1 MNKNI
6 LNKYVQDYISK
17 NLSTD
22 VIEIILKKQ
31 LFPKITNKEI
41 AEQISAKAK
50 SKKKLPTY
58 FKTPNIYFPNKL
70 NIEQTSSEKTAEFKS
85 KIVTGD
91 TMIDATGG
99 FGVDSLYFS
108 KEFKKTVYIE
118 ENIELFEIVKANSN
132 KLGLNNIKHLNENG
146 IDYAKKTDAEID
158 LLYIDPSRRNKEN
171 KKVHFLSDC
180 TPLIDYDL
188 IESLQNF
195 KTILIKCSPII
206 DLKKT
211 INDLKVV
218 SKIYIVG
225 INNEVKE
232 VLFSLNKKCN
242 NDIKIKCIDL
252 TNKESDFEFCINE
265 IDNKQN
271 NDNSD
276 VLKYLYEPNS
286 MILKS
291 GAFSLI
297 CDRFDVKK
305 LNTNSHLYTSKE
317 LIDFPGR
324 VFEVN
329 SVVNYSKRNLKDLN
343 IYKANITTRNFPID
357 VKDIRKKSKI
367 LDGGE
372 DYLFFTKN
380 HLDKQIIIKTKK
392 TTKKSEV

>member
-6 LNKYVQDYISK
+6 FDKSVQDYISK

-22 VIEIILKKQ
+22 VFKVILKKQ
-31 LFPKITNKEI
+31 IFPKVTNKEI

-58 FKTPNIYFPNKL
+58 FNTPNIYFPNKL

-85 KIVTGD
+85 KIVTGN
-91 TMIDATGG
+91 TIIDATGG
-99 FGVDSLYFS
+99 FGVDSMYFS

-118 ENIELFEIVKANSN
+118 ENKELFEIVKVNSN
-132 KLGLNNIKHLNENG
+132 KLGLNNIKHLNDDG
-146 IDYAKKTDAEID
+146 IEYVKKIDTVID

-232 VLFSLNKKCN
+232 VLFKLNKQSN

-252 TNKESDFEFCINE
+252 SNRDLDFEFNINE
-265 IDNKQN
+265 IDNKKN
-271 NDNSD
+271 NDNSE
-276 VLKYLYEPNS
+276 VLNYLYEPNS

-291 GAFSLI
+291 GAFGLI
-297 CDRFDVKK
+297 CDRYDVKK

-324 VFEVN
+324 VFTVN

-343 IYKANITTRNFPID
+343 ISKANITTRNFPID

-372 DYLFFTKN
+372 DYLFFTTN
-380 HLDKQIIIKTKK
+380 HTNEQIIIKTKK
-392 TTKKSEV
+392 PH

>member
-6 LNKYVQDYISK
+6 FDKSVQDYISK

-22 VIEIILKKQ
+22 VFKVILKKQ
-31 LFPKITNKEI
+31 IFPKVTNKEI

-58 FKTPNIYFPNKL
+58 FNTPNIYFPNKV

-85 KIVTGD
+85 KIVTGN

-99 FGVDSLYFS
+99 FGVDSMYFS

-118 ENIELFEIVKANSN
+118 ENKELFEIVKVNSN
-132 KLGLNNIKHLNENG
+132 KLGLNNIKHLNDDG
-146 IDYAKKTDAEID
+146 IEYVKKIDTVID

-232 VLFSLNKKCN
+232 VLFKLNKQSN

-252 TNKESDFEFCINE
+252 SNRDLDFEFNINE
-265 IDNKQN
+265 IDNKKN
-271 NDNSD
+271 NGNSE

-291 GAFSLI
+291 GAFGLI
-297 CDRFDVKK
+297 CDRYDVKK

-324 VFEVN
+324 VFTVN

-343 IYKANITTRNFPID
+343 ISKANITTRNFPID

-367 LDGGE
+367 LDGG
-372 DYLFFTKN
+372 DHYLFFTTN
-380 HLDKQIIIKTKK
+380 HLNEQIIIKTKK
-392 TTKKSEV
+392 PH

>member
-6 LNKYVQDYISK
+6 FNKSVQDYITK

-22 VIEIILKKQ
+22 VFKVILKKQ
-31 LFPKITNKEI
+31 IFPKVTNKEI

-58 FKTPNIYFPNKL
+58 FNTPNIYFPNKV

-85 KIVTGD
+85 KIVTGN

-99 FGVDSLYFS
+99 FGVDSMYFS

-118 ENIELFEIVKANSN
+118 ENKELFEIVKVNSN
-132 KLGLNNIKHLNENG
+132 KLGLNNIKHLNDDG
-146 IDYAKKTDAEID
+146 IEYIKKIDTGID

-232 VLFSLNKKCN
+232 VLFKLNKQSN

-252 TNKESDFEFCINE
+252 SNRESDFEFSINE

-271 NDNSD
+271 NYNSE
-276 VLKYLYEPNS
+276 VLNYLYEPNS

-297 CDRFDVKK
+297 CDRYDVKK
-305 LNTNSHLYTSKE
+305 LNSNSHLYTSKK

-324 VFEVN
+324 VFSVE
-329 SVVNYSKRNLKDLN
+329 SVVKYSKRNLKDLN
-343 IYKANITTRNFPID
+343 ISKANITTRNFPID

-367 LDGGE
+367 LDGG
-372 DYLFFTKN
+372 DNYLFFTVN
-380 HLDKQIIIKTKK
+380 HLNEQIIIKTKK
-392 TTKKSEV
+392 PH

>member
-6 LNKYVQDYISK
+6 FNKSVQDYISK

-22 VIEIILKKQ
+22 VFKVILKKQ
-31 LFPKITNKEI
+31 IFPKVTNKEI

-58 FKTPNIYFPNKL
+58 FNTPNIYFPNKV

-85 KIVTGD
+85 KIVTGN

-99 FGVDSLYFS
+99 FGVDSMYFS

-118 ENIELFEIVKANSN
+118 ENKELFEIVKVNSN
-132 KLGLNNIKHLNENG
+132 KLGLNNIKHLNDDG
-146 IDYAKKTDAEID
+146 IEYVKKIDTVID
-158 LLYIDPSRRNKEN
+158 LLYIDPSRRNEEN

-232 VLFSLNKKCN
+232 VLFKLNKQSN

-252 TNKESDFEFCINE
+252 SNRDLDFEFNINE
-265 IDNKQN
+265 IDNKKN
-271 NDNSD
+271 NDNSE
-276 VLKYLYEPNS
+276 VLNYLYEPNS

-291 GAFSLI
+291 GAFGLI
-297 CDRFDVKK
+297 CDRYDVKK

-324 VFEVN
+324 VFTVN

-343 IYKANITTRNFPID
+343 ISKANITTRNFPID

-372 DYLFFTKN
+372 DYLFFTTN
-380 HLDKQIIIKTKK
+380 HTNEQIIIKTKK
-392 TTKKSEV
+392 PH

>member
-6 LNKYVQDYISK
+6 FNKSVQDYISK

-22 VIEIILKKQ
+22 VFKVILKKQ
-31 LFPKITNKEI
+31 IFPKVTNKEI

-58 FKTPNIYFPNKL
+58 FNTPNIYFPNKV

-85 KIVTGD
+85 KIVTGN

-99 FGVDSLYFS
+99 FGVDSMYFS

-118 ENIELFEIVKANSN
+118 ENKELFEIVKVNSN
-132 KLGLNNIKHLNENG
+132 KLGLNNIKHLNDDG
-146 IDYAKKTDAEID
+146 IEYVKKIDTVID

-180 TPLIDYDL
+180 TPLIDHDL

-232 VLFSLNKKCN
+232 VLFKLNKQSN

-252 TNKESDFEFCINE
+252 SNRDLDFEFNINE
-265 IDNKQN
+265 IDNKKN
-271 NDNSD
+271 NDNSE
-276 VLKYLYEPNS
+276 VLNYLYEPNS

-291 GAFSLI
+291 GAFGLI
-297 CDRFDVKK
+297 CDRYDVKK

-324 VFEVN
+324 VFTVN

-343 IYKANITTRNFPID
+343 ISKANITTRNFPID

-372 DYLFFTKN
+372 DYLFFTTN
-380 HLDKQIIIKTKK
+380 HTNEQIIIKTKK
-392 TTKKSEV
+392 PH

>member
-6 LNKYVQDYISK
+6 FDKSVQDYISK

-22 VIEIILKKQ
+22 VFKVILKKQ
-31 LFPKITNKEI
+31 IFPKVTNKEI

-58 FKTPNIYFPNKL
+58 FNTPNIYFPNKV

-85 KIVTGD
+85 KIVTGN

-99 FGVDSLYFS
+99 FGVDSMYFS

-118 ENIELFEIVKANSN
+118 ENKELFEIVKVNSN
-132 KLGLNNIKHLNENG
+132 KLGLNNIKHLNDDG
-146 IDYAKKTDAEID
+146 IEYVKKIDTVID

-232 VLFSLNKKCN
+232 VLFKLNKQSN

-252 TNKESDFEFCINE
+252 SNRDLDFEFNINE
-265 IDNKQN
+265 IDNKKN
-271 NDNSD
+271 NDNSE
-276 VLKYLYEPNS
+276 VLNYLYEPNS

-291 GAFSLI
+291 GAFGLI
-297 CDRFDVKK
+297 CDRYDVKK

-324 VFEVN
+324 VFTVN

-343 IYKANITTRNFPID
+343 ISKANITTRNFPID

-372 DYLFFTKN
+372 DYLFFTTN
-380 HLDKQIIIKTKK
+380 HTNEQIIIKTKK
-392 TTKKSEV
+392 TH

>member
-6 LNKYVQDYISK
+6 FDKSVQDYISK

-22 VIEIILKKQ
+22 VFKVILKKQ
-31 LFPKITNKEI
+31 IFPKVTNKEI

-58 FKTPNIYFPNKL
+58 FNTPNIYFPNKV

-85 KIVTGD
+85 KIVTGN

-99 FGVDSLYFS
+99 FGVDSMYFS

-118 ENIELFEIVKANSN
+118 ENKELFEIVKVNSN
-132 KLGLNNIKHLNENG
+132 KLGLNNIKHLNDDG
-146 IDYAKKTDAEID
+146 IEYVKKIDTVID

-180 TPLIDYDL
+180 TPLIDHDL

-232 VLFSLNKKCN
+232 VLFKLNKQSN

-252 TNKESDFEFCINE
+252 SNRDLDFEFNINE
-265 IDNKQN
+265 IDNKKN
-271 NDNSD
+271 NDNSE
-276 VLKYLYEPNS
+276 VLNYLYEPNS

-291 GAFSLI
+291 GAFGLI
-297 CDRFDVKK
+297 CDRYDVKK

-324 VFEVN
+324 VFTVN

-343 IYKANITTRNFPID
+343 ISKANITTRNFPID

-372 DYLFFTKN
+372 DYLFFTTN
-380 HLDKQIIIKTKK
+380 HTNEQIIIKTKK
-392 TTKKSEV
+392 PH

>member
-6 LNKYVQDYISK
+6 FDKSVQDYISK

-22 VIEIILKKQ
+22 VFKVILKKQ
-31 LFPKITNKEI
+31 IFPKVTNKEI

-58 FKTPNIYFPNKL
+58 FNTPNIYFPNKV

-85 KIVTGD
+85 KIVTGN

-99 FGVDSLYFS
+99 FGVDSMYFS

-118 ENIELFEIVKANSN
+118 ENKELFEIVKVNSN
-132 KLGLNNIKHLNENG
+132 KLGLNNIKHLNDDG
-146 IDYAKKTDAEID
+146 IEYVKKIDTVID

-232 VLFSLNKKCN
+232 VLFKLNKQSN

-252 TNKESDFEFCINE
+252 SNRDLDFEFNINE
-265 IDNKQN
+265 IDNKKN
-271 NDNSD
+271 DDNSE
-276 VLKYLYEPNS
+276 VLNYLYEPNS

-291 GAFSLI
+291 GAFGLI
-297 CDRFDVKK
+297 CDRYDVKK

-324 VFEVN
+324 VFTVN

-343 IYKANITTRNFPID
+343 ISKANITTRNFPID

-372 DYLFFTKN
+372 DYLFFTTN
-380 HLDKQIIIKTKK
+380 HTNEQIIIKTKK
-392 TTKKSEV
+392 TH

>member
-6 LNKYVQDYISK
+6 LDKNVQDYISK
-17 NLSTD
+17 NLSAN
-22 VIEIILKKQ
+22 VFEIILKKQ
-31 LFPKITNKEI
+31 IFPKVSNKEI

-58 FKTPNIYFPNKL
+58 FNTPNIYFPNKV

-91 TMIDATGG
+91 TIIDATGG
-99 FGVDSLYFS
+99 FGVDSMYFS

-118 ENIELFEIVKANSN
+118 KNKELFEIVKVNS
-132 KLGLNNIKHLNENG
+132 KDLGLNNIEHLNDDG
-146 IDYAKKTDAEID
+146 IEYAKKINTEID

-188 IESLQNF
+188 IKSLQNF

-211 INDLKVV
+211 INDLIVV
-218 SKIYIVG
+218 SEIYIVG

-232 VLFSLNKKCN
+232 VLFSLNKQSN

-252 TNKESDFEFCINE
+252 SNRDLDFEFNIND
-265 IDNKQN
+265 IDNKKN
-271 NDNSD
+271 DDNSK
-276 VLKYLYEPNS
+276 VLNYLYEPNS

-291 GAFSLI
+291 GAFGLI
-297 CDRFDVKK
+297 CERYDVKK
-305 LNTNSHLYTSKE
+305 LNINSHLYTSKD

-324 VFEVN
+324 AFKVE
-329 SVVNYSKRNLKDLN
+329 SVVNFSKRNLKDLN
-343 IYKANITTRNFPID
+343 ISKANITTRNFPID
-357 VKDIRKKSKI
+357 VKDLRKKSKI
-367 LDGGE
+367 IDGGD
-372 DYLFFTKN
+372 DYLFFTTN
-380 HLDKQIIIKTKK
+380 HFNDQIIIKTKK
-392 TTKKSEV
+392 PH

>member
-6 LNKYVQDYISK
+6 LDKSVQDYISK

-22 VIEIILKKQ
+22 VFEIILKKQ
-31 LFPKITNKEI
+31 IFPKVTNKEI
-41 AEQISAKAK
+41 AEQISAKVK

-58 FKTPNIYFPNKL
+58 FNTPNIYFPNKV

-85 KIVTGD
+85 KIVTGN

-108 KEFKKTVYIE
+108 KEFKKTIYIE
-118 ENIELFEIVKANSN
+118 ENKELFEIVKANSN
-132 KLGLNNIKHLNENG
+132 KLGLNNIKHLNDDG
-146 IDYAKKTDAEID
+146 IEYTKNINTEID

-180 TPLIDYDL
+180 TPLIDYNL
-188 IESLQNF
+188 IKSLQNF

-211 INDLKVV
+211 IKDLKVV
-218 SKIYIVG
+218 SEIYIVG

-232 VLFSLNKKCN
+232 VLFSLNKQSN

-252 TNKESDFEFCINE
+252 INRDLDFEFNIND
-265 IDNKQN
+265 IDNKKN
-271 NDNSD
+271 DDNSE
-276 VLKYLYEPNS
+276 VLNYLYEPNS

-291 GAFSLI
+291 GAFGLI
-297 CDRFDVKK
+297 CDRYDVKK
-305 LNTNSHLYTSKE
+305 LNTNSHLYTCKK

-324 VFEVN
+324 VFEVD

-343 IYKANITTRNFPID
+343 ISKANITTRNFPMD

-367 LDGGE
+367 LDGGK
-372 DYLFFTKN
+372 DYLFFTTN
-380 HLDKQIIIKTKK
+380 HTNEQIIIKTKK
-392 TTKKSEV
+392 TH

>member
-1 MNKNI
+1 LNKNI
-6 LNKYVQDYISK
+6 FNKSVQDYISK

-22 VIEIILKKQ
+22 VFKVILKKQ
-31 LFPKITNKEI
+31 IFPKVTNKEI

-58 FKTPNIYFPNKL
+58 FNTPNIYFPNKV

-85 KIVTGD
+85 KIVTGN

-99 FGVDSLYFS
+99 FGVDSMYFS

-118 ENIELFEIVKANSN
+118 ENKELFEIVKVNSN
-132 KLGLNNIKHLNENG
+132 KLGLNNIKHLNDDG
-146 IDYAKKTDAEID
+146 IEYVKKIDTVID

-232 VLFSLNKKCN
+232 VLFKLNKQSN

-252 TNKESDFEFCINE
+252 SNRDLDFEFNINE
-265 IDNKQN
+265 IDNKKN
-271 NDNSD
+271 NGNSE

-291 GAFSLI
+291 GAFGLI
-297 CDRFDVKK
+297 CDRYDVKK

-324 VFEVN
+324 VFTVN

-343 IYKANITTRNFPID
+343 ISKANITTRNFPID

-372 DYLFFTKN
+372 DYLFFTTN
-380 HLDKQIIIKTKK
+380 HTNEQIIIKTKK
-392 TTKKSEV
+392 PH

>member
-6 LNKYVQDYISK
+6 FDKSVQDYISK

-22 VIEIILKKQ
+22 VFKVILKKQ
-31 LFPKITNKEI
+31 IFPKVTNKEI

-58 FKTPNIYFPNKL
+58 FNTPNIYFPNKV

-85 KIVTGD
+85 KIVTGN

-99 FGVDSLYFS
+99 FGVDSMYFS

-118 ENIELFEIVKANSN
+118 ENKELFEIVKVNSN
-132 KLGLNNIKHLNENG
+132 KLGLNNIKHLNDDG
-146 IDYAKKTDAEID
+146 IEYVKKIDTVID
-158 LLYIDPSRRNKEN
+158 LLYIDPSRRNNEN

-180 TPLIDYDL
+180 TPLIDHDL

-232 VLFSLNKKCN
+232 VLFKLNKQSN

-252 TNKESDFEFCINE
+252 SNRDLDFEFNINE
-265 IDNKQN
+265 IDNKKN
-271 NDNSD
+271 NDNSE
-276 VLKYLYEPNS
+276 VLNYLYEPNS

-291 GAFSLI
+291 GAFGLI
-297 CDRFDVKK
+297 CDRYDVKK

-324 VFEVN
+324 VFTVN

-343 IYKANITTRNFPID
+343 ISKANITTRNFPID

-372 DYLFFTKN
+372 DYLFFTTN
-380 HLDKQIIIKTKK
+380 HTNEQIIIKTKK
-392 TTKKSEV
+392 PH

>member
-6 LNKYVQDYISK
+6 FDKSVQDYISK

-22 VIEIILKKQ
+22 VFKVILKKQ
-31 LFPKITNKEI
+31 IFPKVTNKEI

-58 FKTPNIYFPNKL
+58 FNTPNIYFPNKV

-85 KIVTGD
+85 KIVTGN

-99 FGVDSLYFS
+99 FGVDSMYFS

-118 ENIELFEIVKANSN
+118 ENKELFEIVKVNSN
-132 KLGLNNIKHLNENG
+132 KLGLNNIKHLNDDG
-146 IDYAKKTDAEID
+146 IEYVKKIDTVID

-232 VLFSLNKKCN
+232 VLFKLNKQSN

-252 TNKESDFEFCINE
+252 SNRDLDFEFNINK
-265 IDNKQN
+265 IDNKKN
-271 NDNSD
+271 NDNSE
-276 VLKYLYEPNS
+276 VLNYLYEPNS

-291 GAFSLI
+291 GAFGLI
-297 CDRFDVKK
+297 CDRYDVKK
-305 LNTNSHLYTSKE
+305 LNSNSHLYTSKE

-324 VFEVN
+324 VFTVN

-343 IYKANITTRNFPID
+343 ISKANITTRNFPID

-372 DYLFFTKN
+372 DYLFFTTN
-380 HLDKQIIIKTKK
+380 HTNEQIIIKTKK
-392 TTKKSEV
+392 PH

>member
-1 MNKNI
+1 LNKNI
-6 LNKYVQDYISK
+6 FNKSVQDYISK

-22 VIEIILKKQ
+22 VFKVILKKQ
-31 LFPKITNKEI
+31 IFPKVTNKEI

-58 FKTPNIYFPNKL
+58 FNTPNIYFPNKV

-85 KIVTGD
+85 KIVTGN

-99 FGVDSLYFS
+99 FGVDSMYFS

-118 ENIELFEIVKANSN
+118 ENKELFEIVKVNSN
-132 KLGLNNIKHLNENG
+132 KLGLNNIKHLNDDG
-146 IDYAKKTDAEID
+146 IEYVKKIDTVID

-232 VLFSLNKKCN
+232 VLFKLNKQSN

-252 TNKESDFEFCINE
+252 SNRDLDFEFNINE
-265 IDNKQN
+265 IDNKKN
-271 NDNSD
+271 NGNSE

-291 GAFSLI
+291 GAFGLI
-297 CDRFDVKK
+297 CDRYDVKK
-305 LNTNSHLYTSKE
+305 LNSNSHLYTSKE

-324 VFEVN
+324 VFSVE
-329 SVVNYSKRNLKDLN
+329 SVVKYSKRNLKNLN
-343 IYKANITTRNFPID
+343 ISKANITTRNFPID

-367 LDGGE
+367 LDGG
-372 DYLFFTKN
+372 DHYLFFTTN
-380 HLDKQIIIKTKK
+380 HLNEQIIIKTKK
-392 TTKKSEV
+392 PH

>member
-6 LNKYVQDYISK
+6 LDKSVQDYISK

-22 VIEIILKKQ
+22 VFEIILKKQ
-31 LFPKITNKEI
+31 IFPKVTNKEI
-41 AEQISAKAK
+41 AEQISAKVK

-58 FKTPNIYFPNKL
+58 FNTPNIYFPNKV

-85 KIVTGD
+85 KIVTGN

-108 KEFKKTVYIE
+108 KEFKKTIYIE
-118 ENIELFEIVKANSN
+118 ENKELFEIVKANSN
-132 KLGLNNIKHLNENG
+132 KLGLNNIKHLNDDG
-146 IDYAKKTDAEID
+146 IEYTKNINTEID

-180 TPLIDYDL
+180 TPLIDYNL
-188 IESLQNF
+188 IKSLQNF

-211 INDLKVV
+211 IKDLKVV
-218 SKIYIVG
+218 SEIYIVG

-232 VLFSLNKKCN
+232 VLFSLNKQSN

-252 TNKESDFEFCINE
+252 INRDLDFEFNIND
-265 IDNKQN
+265 IDNKKN
-271 NDNSD
+271 DDNSE
-276 VLKYLYEPNS
+276 VLNYLYEPNS

-291 GAFSLI
+291 GAFGLI
-297 CDRFDVKK
+297 CDRYDVKK
-305 LNTNSHLYTSKE
+305 FNTNSHLYTCKK

-324 VFEVN
+324 VFEVD

-343 IYKANITTRNFPID
+343 ISKANITTRNFPMD

-367 LDGGE
+367 LDGGK
-372 DYLFFTKN
+372 DYLFFTTN
-380 HLDKQIIIKTKK
+380 HTNEQIIIKTKK
-392 TTKKSEV
+392 PH

>member
-6 LNKYVQDYISK
+6 LDKNVQDYISK
-17 NLSTD
+17 NLSAD
-22 VIEIILKKQ
+22 VFEIILKKQ
-31 LFPKITNKEI
+31 IFPKVSNKEI

-58 FKTPNIYFPNKL
+58 FNKPNIYFPNKV

-91 TMIDATGG
+91 TIIDATGG
-99 FGVDSLYFS
+99 FGVDSMYFS

-118 ENIELFEIVKANSN
+118 KNKELFEIVKANS
-132 KLGLNNIKHLNENG
+132 KELGLNNIEHLNEDG
-146 IDYAKKTDAEID
+146 IEYAKKLDTEID

-180 TPLIDYDL
+180 TPLIDDDL

-211 INDLKVV
+211 ISDLRFV
-218 SKIYIVG
+218 SKVYIVG
-225 INNEVKE
+225 VNNEVKE
-232 VLFSLNKKCN
+232 VLFILNKQSN

-252 TNKESDFEFCINE
+252 NNRDSDFEFSIDD
-265 IDNKQN
+265 IDNKKN
-271 NDNSD
+271 DDNSK
-276 VLKYLYEPNS
+276 VLNYLYEPNS
-286 MILKS
+286 MMLKS
-291 GAFSLI
+291 GAFGLI
-297 CDRFDVKK
+297 CERYDVKK
-305 LNTNSHLYTSKE
+305 LNINSHLYTSKK

-324 VFEVN
+324 AFKVE
-329 SVVNYSKRNLKDLN
+329 SVVNFSKRSLKDLN
-343 IYKANITTRNFPID
+343 ISKANITTRNFSMD

-367 LDGGE
+367 IDGGD
-372 DYLFFTKN
+372 DYLFFTTN
-380 HLDKQIIIKTKK
+380 HIDEQIIIKTKK
-392 TTKKSEV
+392 PH

>member
-6 LNKYVQDYISK
+6 FDKNVQDYISK
-17 NLSTD
+17 NLSAN
-22 VIEIILKKQ
+22 VFEIILKKQ
-31 LFPKITNKEI
+31 IFPKVSNKEI

-58 FKTPNIYFPNKL
+58 FNKPNIYFPNKV

-85 KIVTGD
+85 KIVSGNS
-91 TMIDATGG
+91 MIDATGG
-99 FGVDSLYFS
+99 FGVDSMYFS
-108 KEFKKTVYIE
+108 REFKKTIYIE
-118 ENIELFEIVKANSN
+118 ENKDLFEIVKANS
-132 KLGLNNIKHLNENG
+132 KELGLNNIEHLNDDG
-146 IDYAKKTDAEID
+146 IEYAKKLDTEID

-180 TPLIDYDL
+180 TPLIDDDL

-232 VLFSLNKKCN
+232 VLFKLNKQSN

-252 TNKESDFEFCINE
+252 SNRDLDFEFNINE
-265 IDNKQN
+265 IDNKKN
-271 NDNSD
+271 NDNSE
-276 VLKYLYEPNS
+276 VLNYLYEPNS

-291 GAFSLI
+291 GAFGLI
-297 CDRFDVKK
+297 CDRYDVKK

-324 VFEVN
+324 VFTVN

-343 IYKANITTRNFPID
+343 ISKANITTRNFPID

-372 DYLFFTKN
+372 DYLFFTTN
-380 HLDKQIIIKTKK
+380 HTNEQIIIKTKK
-392 TTKKSEV
+392 TH

>member
-6 LNKYVQDYISK
+6 FDKNVQDYISK
-17 NLSTD
+17 NLSAD
-22 VIEIILKKQ
+22 VFEIILKKQ
-31 LFPKITNKEI
+31 IFPKVTNKEI
-41 AEQISAKAK
+41 AEQISAKVK

-58 FKTPNIYFPNKL
+58 FNTPNIYFPNKI

-99 FGVDSLYFS
+99 FGVDSMYFS
-108 KEFKKTVYIE
+108 KEFKKTIYVE
-118 ENIELFEIVKANSN
+118 ENKELFEIVKANSN
-132 KLGLNNIKHLNENG
+132 KLGLNNIEHLNDDG
-146 IDYAKKTDAEID
+146 IEYVKKINTEID

-180 TPLIDYDL
+180 SPLIDYDL

-195 KTILIKCSPII
+195 KSILIKCSPII

-252 TNKESDFEFCINE
+252 NNRELDFEFCINE
-265 IDNKQN
+265 IDNKKN
-271 NDNSD
+271 NDNSE
-276 VLKYLYEPNS
+276 VLNYLYEPNS

-291 GAFSLI
+291 GAFGLI
-297 CDRFDVKK
+297 CDRYDVKK
-305 LNTNSHLYTSKE
+305 LNSNSHLYTSKK

-324 VFEVN
+324 VFKVD

-343 IYKANITTRNFPID
+343 VSKANITTRNFPID

-367 LDGGE
+367 SDGG
-372 DYLFFTKN
+372 DHYLFFTTN
-380 HLDKQIIIKTKK
+380 HINEQIIIKTKK
-392 TTKKSEV
+392 PH

>member
-6 LNKYVQDYISK
+6 SNKSVQDYISQ

-22 VIEIILKKQ
+22 VFEIILKKQ
-31 LFPKITNKEI
+31 IFPKVTNKEI
-41 AEQISAKAK
+41 AEQISAKIK

-58 FKTPNIYFPNKL
+58 FNTPNIYFPNKV

-85 KIVTGD
+85 KIVTGN

-99 FGVDSLYFS
+99 FGVDSMYFS

-118 ENIELFEIVKANSN
+118 ENKELFEIVKANSK
-132 KLGLNNIKHLNENG
+132 KLGLNNIEHLNEDG
-146 IDYAKKTDAEID
+146 IEYTKKTDTEMD

-188 IESLQNF
+188 IKSLQNF

-218 SKIYIVG
+218 SEIYIVG

-242 NDIKIKCIDL
+242 KDIKIKCIDL
-252 TNKESDFEFCINE
+252 SNRELDFEFNINE
-265 IDNKQN
+265 IDNKKN
-271 NDNSD
+271 NDNSE
-276 VLKYLYEPNS
+276 VLNYLYEPNS

-297 CDRFDVKK
+297 CDRYDVKK
-305 LNTNSHLYTSKE
+305 LNINSHLYTSKK

-324 VFEVN
+324 VFEVDT
-329 SVVNYSKRNLKDLN
+329 VVNYSKRNLKHLN
-343 IYKANITTRNFPID
+343 VSKANITTRNFQID

-367 LDGGE
+367 LDGG
-372 DYLFFTKN
+372 DHYLFFTTN
-380 HLDKQIIIKTKK
+380 HVEEQIIIKTKK
-392 TTKKSEV
+392 PH

>member
-6 LNKYVQDYISK
+6 FDKSVQDYITK

-22 VIEIILKKQ
+22 VFKVILKKQ
-31 LFPKITNKEI
+31 IFPKVTNKEI

-58 FKTPNIYFPNKL
+58 FNTPNIYFPNKV

-85 KIVTGD
+85 KIVTGN

-99 FGVDSLYFS
+99 FGVDSMYFS
-108 KEFKKTVYIE
+108 KEFKKTIYIE
-118 ENIELFEIVKANSN
+118 ENKELFEIVKANS
-132 KLGLNNIKHLNENG
+132 KELGLNNIKHLNDDG
-146 IDYAKKTDAEID
+146 IEYAKKLDTGID

-195 KTILIKCSPII
+195 KSILIKCSPII

-232 VLFSLNKKCN
+232 VLFKLNKQSN

-252 TNKESDFEFCINE
+252 SNRESDFEFSINE

-271 NDNSD
+271 NYNSE
-276 VLKYLYEPNS
+276 VLNYLYEPNS

-297 CDRFDVKK
+297 CDRYDVKK
-305 LNTNSHLYTSKE
+305 LNSNSHLYTSKE

-324 VFEVN
+324 VFSVE
-329 SVVNYSKRNLKDLN
+329 SVVKYSKRNLKDLN
-343 IYKANITTRNFPID
+343 ISKANITTRNFPID

-367 LDGGE
+367 LDGG
-372 DYLFFTKN
+372 DNYLFFTTN
-380 HLDKQIIIKTKK
+380 HLNEQIIIKTKK
-392 TTKKSEV
+392 TH

>member
-6 LNKYVQDYISK
+6 FDKSVQDYISK

-22 VIEIILKKQ
+22 VFKVILKKQ
-31 LFPKITNKEI
+31 IFPKVTNKEI

-58 FKTPNIYFPNKL
+58 FKTPNIYFPNKV

-85 KIVTGD
+85 KIVTGN

-99 FGVDSLYFS
+99 FGVDSMYFS
-108 KEFKKTVYIE
+108 KGFKKTIYIE
-118 ENIELFEIVKANSN
+118 ENKELFEIVKANS
-132 KLGLNNIKHLNENG
+132 KELGLNNIKHLNDDG
-146 IDYAKKTDAEID
+146 IEYIKKIDTGID

-195 KTILIKCSPII
+195 KSILIKCSPII

-232 VLFSLNKKCN
+232 VLFKLNKQSN

-252 TNKESDFEFCINE
+252 SNRESDFEFSINE

-271 NDNSD
+271 NYNSE
-276 VLKYLYEPNS
+276 VLNYLYEPNS

-297 CDRFDVKK
+297 CDRYDVKK
-305 LNTNSHLYTSKE
+305 LNSNSHLYTSKK

-324 VFEVN
+324 VFSVE
-329 SVVNYSKRNLKDLN
+329 SVVKYSKRNLKDLN
-343 IYKANITTRNFPID
+343 ISKANITTRNFPID

-372 DYLFFTKN
+372 DYLFFTTN
-380 HLDKQIIIKTKK
+380 HLNEQIIIKTKK
-392 TTKKSEV
+392 PH

>member
-6 LNKYVQDYISK
+6 FDKNVQDYISK

-22 VIEIILKKQ
+22 VFEIILKKQ
-31 LFPKITNKEI
+31 LFPKVTNKEI
-41 AEQISAKAK
+41 AQQISVKVK

-58 FKTPNIYFPNKL
+58 FNTPNIYFPNKV

-85 KIVTGD
+85 KIVTGY

-99 FGVDSLYFS
+99 FGVDSMYFS
-108 KEFKKTVYIE
+108 KEFKKTIYIE
-118 ENIELFEIVKANSN
+118 ENKQLFEIVKANS
-132 KLGLNNIKHLNENG
+132 KELGLINIKHLNDDG
-146 IDYAKKTDAEID
+146 IEYAKKIDTGID

-180 TPLIDYDL
+180 IPLINYDL

-211 INDLKVV
+211 INDLRVV
-218 SKIYIVG
+218 SEIYIVG

-242 NDIKIKCIDL
+242 NNIKIKCIEL
-252 TNKESDFEFCINE
+252 TNRELDFDFCIDE

-271 NDNSD
+271 NDNSE

-297 CDRFDVKK
+297 CDRYDVKK
-305 LNTNSHLYTSKE
+305 LNTNSHLYTSKK

-329 SVVNYSKRNLKDLN
+329 SVVNYSKRNLKDFN

-380 HLDKQIIIKTKK
+380 HLDEQIIIKTKK
-392 TTKKSEV
+392 PTKKSEV

>member
-1 MNKNI
+1 LNKNI
-6 LNKYVQDYISK
+6 LDKSVQDYISK

-22 VIEIILKKQ
+22 VFEIILKKQ
-31 LFPKITNKEI
+31 IFPKVTNKEI
-41 AEQISAKAK
+41 AEQISAKVK

-58 FKTPNIYFPNKL
+58 FNTPNIYFPNKV

-85 KIVTGD
+85 KIVTGN

-108 KEFKKTVYIE
+108 KEFKKTIYIE
-118 ENIELFEIVKANSN
+118 ENKELFEIVKANSN
-132 KLGLNNIKHLNENG
+132 KLGLNNIKYLNDDG
-146 IDYAKKTDAEID
+146 IEYTKNINTEID

-180 TPLIDYDL
+180 TPLIDYNL
-188 IESLQNF
+188 IKSLQNF

-211 INDLKVV
+211 IKDLKVV
-218 SKIYIVG
+218 SEIYIVG

-232 VLFSLNKKCN
+232 VLFSLNKQSN

-252 TNKESDFEFCINE
+252 INRDLDFEFNIND
-265 IDNKQN
+265 IDNKKN
-271 NDNSD
+271 DDNSE
-276 VLKYLYEPNS
+276 VLNYLYLPNS

-291 GAFSLI
+291 GAFGLI
-297 CDRFDVKK
+297 CDRYDVKK
-305 LNTNSHLYTSKE
+305 LNTNSHLYTCKK

-324 VFEVN
+324 VFEVD

-343 IYKANITTRNFPID
+343 ISKANITTRNFPMD

-367 LDGGE
+367 LDGGK
-372 DYLFFTKN
+372 DYLFFTTN
-380 HLDKQIIIKTKK
+380 HTNEQIIIKTKK
-392 TTKKSEV
+392 PH

>member
-6 LNKYVQDYISK
+6 FNKSVQDYITK

-22 VIEIILKKQ
+22 VFKIILKKQ
-31 LFPKITNKEI
+31 IFPKVTNKEI

-58 FKTPNIYFPNKL
+58 FKTPNIYFPNKV

-85 KIVTGD
+85 KIVTGN

-99 FGVDSLYFS
+99 FGVDSMYFS
-108 KEFKKTVYIE
+108 KGFKKTIYIE
-118 ENIELFEIVKANSN
+118 ENKDLFEIVKANS
-132 KLGLNNIKHLNENG
+132 KELGLNNIKHLNDDG
-146 IDYAKKTDAEID
+146 IEYAKKLDTGID

-180 TPLIDYDL
+180 TPLIDYNL

-195 KTILIKCSPII
+195 KSILIKCSPII

-232 VLFSLNKKCN
+232 VLFKLNKQSN

-252 TNKESDFEFCINE
+252 SNRDLDFEFNINE
-265 IDNKQN
+265 IDNKKN
-271 NDNSD
+271 NDNSM
-276 VLKYLYEPNS
+276 VLNYLYEPNS

-291 GAFSLI
+291 GAFGLI
-297 CDRFDVKK
+297 CDRYDVKK

-317 LIDFPGR
+317 LIDCPGR
-324 VFEVN
+324 VFTVN

-343 IYKANITTRNFPID
+343 ISKANITTRNFPID

-372 DYLFFTKN
+372 NYLFFTTN
-380 HLDKQIIIKTKK
+380 HVNDQIIIKTKK
-392 TTKKSEV
+392 TH

>member
-6 LNKYVQDYISK
+6 FDKSVQDYISK

-22 VIEIILKKQ
+22 VFKVILKKQ
-31 LFPKITNKEI
+31 IFPKVTNKEI

-58 FKTPNIYFPNKL
+58 FNTPNIYFPNKV

-85 KIVTGD
+85 KIVTGN
-91 TMIDATGG
+91 TIIDATGG
-99 FGVDSLYFS
+99 FGVDSMYFS

-118 ENIELFEIVKANSN
+118 ENKELFEIVKVNSN
-132 KLGLNNIKHLNENG
+132 KLGLNNIKHLNDDG
-146 IDYAKKTDAEID
+146 IEYVKKIDTVID

-232 VLFSLNKKCN
+232 VLFKLNKQSN

-252 TNKESDFEFCINE
+252 SNRDLDFEFNINE
-265 IDNKQN
+265 IDNKKN
-271 NDNSD
+271 NDNSE
-276 VLKYLYEPNS
+276 VLNYLYEPNS

-291 GAFSLI
+291 GAFGLI
-297 CDRFDVKK
+297 CYRYDVKK

-324 VFEVN
+324 VFTVN

-343 IYKANITTRNFPID
+343 ISKANITTRNFPID

-372 DYLFFTKN
+372 DYLFFTTN
-380 HLDKQIIIKTKK
+380 HTNEQIIIKTKK
-392 TTKKSEV
+392 PH